1 MTTLAEVLEAKKLT
15 AAELA
20 RRIGKSKSHLSHVLA
35 DRKTLSRNTAIAIF
49 RETGAK
55 IGPLS
60 ALSDADVEVLAR
72 IEAQAA

>member
-1 MTTLAEVLEAKKLT
+1 MTTLAQLLEAKRMT

-20 RRIGKSKSHLSHVLA
+20 RRIGRSKSHLSHVLA
-35 DRKTLSRNTAIAIF
+35 NRKTLSRNTAIAIY
-49 RETGAK
+49 RETGEK
-55 IGPLS
+55 LGPLA

>member
-1 MTTLAEVLEAKKLT
+1 MTTLAEVLEDKKLT

-35 DRKTLSRNTAIAIF
+35 NRKTLSRNTAIAIF

-55 IGPLS
+55 LGPI
-60 ALSDADVEVLAR
+60 AGLSDADIKVLAR
-72 IEAQAA
+72 IEARAA